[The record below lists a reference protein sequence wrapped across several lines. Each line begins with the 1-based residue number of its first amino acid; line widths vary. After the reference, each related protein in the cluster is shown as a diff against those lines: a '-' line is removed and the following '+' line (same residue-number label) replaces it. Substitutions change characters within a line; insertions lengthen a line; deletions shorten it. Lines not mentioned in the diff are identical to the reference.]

1 MAIAGLTGF
10 DLIHLEALS
19 QSCVLALLL
28 FSRENWKTYSLS
40 SISCYIFSCRI
51 GITYSYYED
60 ECRINAEFLCS
71 AISWN
76 VAQELIRR
84 PSTQL
89 LVQEPSVWV
98 CQVVRKFVKRK
109 WKQQR
114 IKQDTRVQNWRAMIH
129 WRVRK
134 RISASRSKRTCNQ
147 DKVTTWNDK
156 RVPSREFLRYE
167 YKWTSI
173 LRSLLKQT
181 TTKLNS
187 RKDLSDCWTTG

>member
-1 MAIAGLTGF
+1 MAIAGPTGF
-10 DLIHLEALS
+10 DLIHNLEALS
-19 QSCVLALLL
+19 QSCVLVLLL
-28 FSRENWKTYSLS
+28 LSRENWKTYSLS

-51 GITYSYYED
+51 GITYSYCED

-129 WRVRK
+129 WRVKK
-134 RISASRSKRTCNQ
+134 RIRQVGPKGL
-147 DKVTTWNDK
+147 VTRIEWLPEMTK
-156 RVPSREFLRYE
+156 E
-167 YKWTSI
+167 YPAGSCWDTSI
-173 LRSLLKQT
+173 NEQVSWGACWSKQ
-181 TTKLNS
+181 LPNS
-187 RKDLSDCWTTG
+187 IQEKT